1 MSSFDKLCWFAERFP
16 ELLGPSLV
24 AMLRGTHLFQFPHV
38 PHEVLPKHYSEEEAQ
53 FQNDHFVLPFRSVAV
68 EDLSSCILLWDDGP
82 NQTGMSKRR
91 WFIELAPLSSR
102 SAAAWRD
109 GGVEADVRK
118 TLPDEVRARIERAFN
133 FSFGQINVQ
142 ELKATPADGS
152 WSFAVGGDLIAYH
165 MLDETGSM
173 EIGAELLKNYGVQ
186 VAENSIRNAMTA
198 IEELMLFN
206 RPDRFIVRE
215 SPAKARKSDSP
226 KIPRSHERDVYT
238 LLRPHE
244 ARAKLGIPHPSEGSR
259 VGAKFIGERRRHVRR
274 YPDDPER
281 WPNAHGKT
289 IVVPATW
296 VGPHEAVV
304 GRRKFTIML
313 DL

>member
-16 ELLGPSLV
+16 DLLGPSLV
-24 AMLRGTHLFQFPHV
+24 QMLRQTHLFRFPHA
-38 PHEVLPKHYSEEEAQ
+38 PHEVLPKSYSEAEAQ
-53 FQNDHFVLPFRSVAV
+53 FQNDYFVLPFRTVAI
-68 EDLSSCILLWDDGP
+68 EDLSSCILLWDDVP
-82 NQTGMSKRR
+82 DQTGMSKRR
-91 WFIELAPLSSR
+91 WFVELAPLSSA

-109 GGVEADVRK
+109 GGIEADVRK
-118 TLPDEVRARIERAFN
+118 SLPTDVRAEIERSFN
-133 FSFGQINVQ
+133 FSFGQIEVQ
-142 ELKATPADGS
+142 ELKATPSDGS

-165 MLDETGSM
+165 MLDENGPTR
-173 EIGAELLKNYGVQ
+173 IGMDLLRDYGVQ

-215 SPAKARKSDSP
+215 SPVRTRDPNSP

-238 LLRPHE
+238 LLRPQE
-244 ARAKLGIPHPSEGSR
+244 ARTKLGLPELTGRSGR
-259 VGAKFIGERRRHVRR
+259 FVGERRRHVRR

-289 IVVPATW
+289 IIVPATW